1 MSLRERNLEAVG
13 ISWPLDCSSTKAL
26 VIHKQRTDL
35 EAVTVLKKMVE
46 VSCFSMLLLY
56 GHGGNECDSS
66 TSWDT
71 VSMQSHVFKTS
82 VFLVPSH
89 WTMKGTQQLGNVPQM
104 KGGIGSG
111 MGVLGMFHEYFFLFY
126 VQLVYRSVHTLQGLQ
141 SLRISN
147 TLLPCFE
154 KWEMIVSRKRIE
166 WSFSY
171 QWAGEWF
178 LDISQVLGS
187 YEIVFH
193 DSITVFFFQL
203 LLSTVA
209 SGP

>member
-1 MSLRERNLEAVG
+1 MHEYYLGLHPFPAPYQVSLRERNLEAVG

-56 GHGGNECDSS
+56 GPGGNECDSS

-71 VSMQSHVFKTS
+71 VSMQSHIFKTS

-89 WTMKGTQQLGNVPQM
+89 WTMKGTQQLGNVLQM

-111 MGVLGMFHEYFFLFY
+111 MGVLAMFHEYFFPVLCIAC
-126 VQLVYRSVHTLQGLQ
+126 LQKC
-141 SLRISN
+141 SHSPRIA
-147 TLLPCFE
+147 
-154 KWEMIVSRKRIE
+154 VS
-166 WSFSY
+166 
-171 QWAGEWF
+171 
-178 LDISQVLGS
+178 
-187 YEIVFH
+187 
-193 DSITVFFFQL
+193 
-203 LLSTVA
+203 
-209 SGP
+209 